1 MRTFVLRATF
11 GGRTNST
18 RIYANSDTDA
28 IGVSAVEIMDLAYR
42 NTMWAKGKIELIN
55 ELGVVLREMDAKP

>member
-1 MRTFVLRATF
+1 MRAFVLRTTF

-42 NTMWAKGKIELIN
+42 NPMWAKGRIELIN
-55 ELGVVLREMDAKP
+55 ELGVVLKEMEAKQ